1 MELSIYI
8 EQLLHEHD
16 CVIVPHFGGFIAN
29 YQSAVIN
36 WSSQKIA
43 PPKKSVLFNPNLIH
57 NDGLLGHAV
66 SANQGITYSSAL
78 TFIQE
83 QVKTWQAALDTG
95 NRVEIGEIGF
105 LFKANSQVVFE
116 QSREL
121 NILLSAY
128 GLSEINFVNFAEAP
142 VAEKTIEVLK
152 PIASPK
158 ESEPLI
164 IALNTASSIEEV
176 EEEEVE
182 QEIIPISSKKNR
194 RILRYAGIAAAIPL
208 MFYTYWIPMETDFID
223 TGKIQFADF
232 NPIRKAPERTYQLRH
247 DDAEFPVLEMVK
259 SWDELT
265 ANLSDNV
272 NVYNYQFD
280 DQLYIPIRLDKTA
293 TAINGEIE
301 ERNTEKATDSIQSS
315 SLNYHVIGGCFSVK
329 ENAENLVADMRSKGY
344 QASIFDFKGGLYRVS
359 VGDYG
364 SSALA
369 EEKLGEFKS
378 QGFPGWILNK

>member
-29 YQSAVIN
+29 YQSAAIN
-36 WSSQKIA
+36 WSSQKIV
-43 PPKKSVLFNPNLIH
+43 PPTKSVLFNPNLIH

-66 SANQGITYSSAL
+66 SAAQCIAYPAAL
-78 TFIQE
+78 TFIQD
-83 QVKTWQAALDTG
+83 QVKRWQSDLDKG
-95 NRVEIGEIGF
+95 KRIEIGEIGF
-105 LFKANSQVVFE
+105 LFKANNQIVFE

-128 GLSEINFVNFAEAP
+128 GLAEISFINFAAAAV
-142 VAEKTIEVLK
+142 VEKTVEVSK
-152 PIASPK
+152 PIASTK

-176 EEEEVE
+176 QQEEVE
-182 QEIIPISSKKNR
+182 QEIIPINSKKNR

-208 MFYTYWIPMETDFID
+208 MFYTYWIPVETDFID

-247 DDAEFPVLEMVK
+247 DNAEFPTVETVK

-265 ANLSDNV
+265 QNLSDNV
-272 NVYNYQFD
+272 DIYNYQFD
-280 DQLYIPIRLDKTA
+280 EQLYIPIRLDKTG
-293 TAINGEIE
+293 TVINGEIE
-301 ERNTEKATDSIQSS
+301 EQDKNTSDSNQSG

-329 ENAENLVADMRSKGY
+329 ENADNLVADMRLKGY
-344 QASIFDFKGGLYRVS
+344 QASIFDLKGGLYRVS

-364 SSALA
+364 SSQLA

-378 QGFPGWILNK
+378 KGFSGWILNK